1 MTQIERRQT
10 RIRRIKHKLMSTRAQ
25 VEVVATTAEV
35 HHHIGAS
42 QNHDEHIPSFV
53 RGHEGD
59 PAVQVSLSPRIRNLA
74 NNCLELS
81 AQVEGTSSPSC
92 QGFNIT
98 E

>member
-10 RIRRIKHKLMSTRAQ
+10 RIRRIKRKLMSTGAQ
-25 VEVVATTAEV
+25 VEVVATNAEV

-42 QNHDEHIPSFV
+42 QNHHEHIPSFV
-53 RGHEGD
+53 HGHEGD
-59 PAVQVSLSPRIRNLA
+59 PAVQVSSSSRVRNLA
-74 NNCLELS
+74 DDYLELS
-81 AQVEGTSSPSC
+81 AQVEGTPSPSC